1 MNTISTIISKP
12 KFASIEQPVL
22 AIDGVPV
29 YQWVNSQI
37 FDADGNDDTH
47 ILVPAQTWLYDE
59 DESRIAWELLEPT
72 HEGSTVVPMLV
83 CPDDMDLN
91 CTVVVVEQIVDK
103 QTVEWRRFGLSI
115 NHINSVVTSV
125 RWSESEQCAIF
136 DRTQFEEA
144 VLDFKRLS
152 PSY

>member
-47 ILVPAQTWLYDE
+47 TLVPAQTWLYDE

-72 HEGSTVVPMLV
+72 HEGSTVAPLLV

-125 RWSESEQCAIF
+125 RWSESGQCAIF

-144 VLDFKRLS
+144 FLDFKRLS

>member
-12 KFASIEQPVL
+12 KFASTEQPVL

-29 YQWVNSQI
+29 YQWVKSQI
-37 FDADGNDDTH
+37 FDEDGNDDTH
-47 ILVPAQTWLYDE
+47 TLVPAQTWLYDQ

-72 HEGSTVVPMLV
+72 HEGATVAPLLV

-103 QTVEWRRFGLSI
+103 KTVEWRRFGLSI
-115 NHINSVVTSV
+115 NHINGVVTSV
-125 RWSESEQCAIF
+125 RWSELEQRAIF
-136 DRTQFEEA
+136 DRTQFEKA
-144 VLDFKRLS
+144 FLDFKRLS

>member
-12 KFASIEQPVL
+12 KFASTEQPVL

-29 YQWVNSQI
+29 YQWVKSQI
-37 FDADGNDDTH
+37 FDTDGNDDTH
-47 ILVPAQTWLYDE
+47 TLVPAQTWLYDQ

-72 HEGSTVVPMLV
+72 HEGATIAPLLV

-103 QTVEWRRFGLSI
+103 KTVEWRRFGLSI
-115 NHINSVVTSV
+115 NHINGVVTSV
-125 RWSESEQCAIF
+125 RWSELEQRAIF

-144 VLDFKRLS
+144 FLDFKRLS
-152 PSY
+152 PS

>member
-1 MNTISTIISKP
+1 MNSISTIISKP
-12 KFASIEQPVL
+12 RFASIEQPVL

-47 ILVPAQTWLYDE
+47 TLVPAQTWLYDE

-72 HEGSTVVPMLV
+72 HEGSTVAPLLV